1 VSANPVGVSFAVAG
15 GFVLVAVIAALA
27 CPPRARAAAVGA
39 FTAAGGAAGA
49 VAGGFALAGHTW
61 SAQAPDLLPLGGL
74 YLRIDALAG
83 VFVAVTGVVVA
94 VAAIYGIG
102 YFREHGSNRVVQ
114 AIWPCFAL
122 ALLLVPIAASVSTLL
137 YAWELMALTSLVLVC
152 TGHGAETLSAGV
164 WYAVLTHLGLVA
176 VLAGLV
182 WLAAATH
189 TETFAGIA
197 AASPGISPSVK
208 GFVFVLVLA
217 GFGSKAGMVPLH
229 AWLPRAHPE
238 APSPVSAVMSAAMV
252 NLGVYGLIRVGFDL
266 LHGGSRWW
274 WLTALLLGALS
285 AVYGIIQ
292 AAVATDLKRLLAYS
306 TVENL
311 GLILLAVGAAGIF
324 QDSGQPLLAALALA
338 AGLLHAATHGAFKTL
353 LFLGAGSVL
362 HATGTRDLDELGGL
376 RTRMPVTSALFALG
390 AIGAAALPGG
400 AGFPS
405 EWLLLQSLI
414 HGRAVPGATVLVML
428 PVAVGAVALSAGL
441 AVATFVKAVGTGFL
455 AKPRSLAADHA
466 REAPVT
472 MLAGMSLAGLGCA
485 GFALVPGL
493 AGPALGRA
501 VAASGLA
508 GGQVAGSE
516 VAGRL
521 TALGSALSPLLVVGA
536 VVLAAVILRAALALV
551 VRTPRRAAVL
561 WDCGAPTLTARMEYT
576 ATSFA
581 EPLQRVFDDVL
592 APESDLDVT
601 PHEESAYLI
610 ERVAYARAVPDRI
623 EHRLYLPVIHTVRRA
638 GRAAG
643 IVANGS
649 VHRYLGYGFS
659 AVIVL
664 LVVLAAAR

>member
-1 VSANPVGVSFAVAG
+1 MSVNPVGEWLAVAG
-15 GFVLVAVIAALA
+15 GLGLA
-27 CPPRARAAAVGA
+27 
-39 FTAAGGAAGA
+39 AAGGALVLPVRARVVPVGVLTALAGVAGA
-49 VAGGFALAGHTW
+49 VAGALALAGRTF
-61 SAQAPDLLPLGGL
+61 SAQAPNLLPLGGV
-74 YLRIDALAG
+74 YLRVDALSG
-83 VFVAVTGVVVA
+83 VFLAVTGAVVA

-102 YFREHGSNRVVQ
+102 YFRDHASARAVQ
-114 AIWPCFAL
+114 AIWPAFGL
-122 ALLLVPIAASVSTLL
+122 ALLLVPVAASVSTLL
-137 YAWELMALTSLVLVC
+137 YAWELMALASLLLVC
-152 TGHGAETLSAGV
+152 SGNGNQTRSAGL
-164 WYAVLTHLGLVA
+164 WYAVMTHLGLVT

-182 WLAAATH
+182 WLAAAAH

-197 AASPGISPSVK
+197 AASPGISPAVR
-208 GFVFVLVLA
+208 GGVFVLVLA

-252 NLGVYGLIRVGFDL
+252 NLGAYGLIRVGFDL

-274 WLTALLLGALS
+274 WLTVLLLGALS

-292 AAVATDLKRLLAYS
+292 ASVAGDLKRLLAYS

-324 QDSGQPLLAALALA
+324 QVSGQPVLAALALA
-338 AGLLHAATHGAFKTL
+338 AGLLHTATHAAFKTL

-362 HATGTRDLDELGGL
+362 HATGTRDLDALGGL
-376 RTRMPVTSALFALG
+376 RTRMPVTTGLFALG
-390 AIGAAALPGG
+390 ALGAAALPGG
-400 AGFPS
+400 AGFVS

-414 HGRAVPGATVLVML
+414 HGRSVPGATVLVML

-441 AVATFVKAVGTGFL
+441 AVATFVKALGTGFL
-455 AKPRSLAADHA
+455 AKPRSRAAERAH
-466 REAPVT
+466 EAPLS
-472 MLAGMSLAGLGCA
+472 MLAGMGLAGIVCA
-485 GFALVPGL
+485 GLALVPGL

-501 VAASGLA
+501 VAASSLE
-508 GGQVAGSE
+508 GGPAAVAQD
-516 VAGRL
+516 AARL
-521 TALGSALSPLLVVGA
+521 TALGSTLSPLLVVGCVA
-536 VVLAAVILRAALALV
+536 VLVFLLKTGLAAAA
-551 VRTPRRAAVL
+551 RNPRRAAAL
-561 WDCGAPTLTARMEYT
+561 WDCGAGPLTARMEYT

-601 PHEESAYLI
+601 PHEESEYL
-610 ERVAYARAVPDRI
+610 VAQVAFSRAVPDRI

-638 GRAAG
+638 GRVAG

>member
-1 VSANPVGVSFAVAG
+1 MSANPVGLWLAVAG
-15 GFVLVAVIAALA
+15 CAGLLAAGSALVL
-27 CPPRARAAAVGA
+27 PPRIRVGLVGVVTAVA
-39 FTAAGGAAGA
+39 GAAGA
-49 VAGGFALAGHTW
+49 VAGGFALAGHTLTL
-61 SAQAPDLLPLGGL
+61 QAPNLLPLGGV
-74 YLRIDALAG
+74 YLRVDALCG
-83 VFVAVTGVVVA
+83 VFLAVTGAVVA
-94 VAAIYGIG
+94 AAAVYGIG
-102 YFREHGSNRVVQ
+102 YFREHGSNRAVQ
-114 AIWPCFAL
+114 AVWPLFAL

-137 YAWELMALTSLVLVC
+137 YAWELMALTSLLLVC
-152 TGHGAETLSAGV
+152 SGHGAETRSAGV
-164 WYAVLTHLGLVA
+164 WYAVMTHLGLVT

-182 WLAAATH
+182 WLAAAAH

-197 AASPGISPSVK
+197 AAAPGISPVVK
-208 GFVFVLVLA
+208 GFVFALVLA

-252 NLGVYGLIRVGFDL
+252 NLGVYGLVRVGFDL

-274 WLTALLLGALS
+274 WLTLLLLGAAS

-292 AAVATDLKRLLAYS
+292 AAVASDLKRLLAYS

-311 GLILLAVGAAGIF
+311 GLILLAVGAAGVL
-324 QDSGQPLLAALALA
+324 QDSGQQLLAALALA
-338 AGLLHAATHGAFKTL
+338 AGLLHTATHGAFKTL

-362 HATGTRDLDELGGL
+362 RTTGTRDLDELGGL
-376 RTRMPVTSALFALG
+376 RTRMPVTSGLFALG
-390 AIGAAALPGG
+390 ALGAAALPGG

-414 HGRAVPGATVLVML
+414 HGRVVPGATVLVML

-441 AVATFVKAVGTGFL
+441 AVATFVKALGTGFL
-455 AKPRSLAADHA
+455 AKPRSRAAERA
-466 REAPVT
+466 REAPAP
-472 MLAGMSLAGLGCA
+472 MLLGMGAAAVACA

-508 GGQVAGSE
+508 GGQLAGSQI
-516 VAGRL
+516 AGRL
-521 TALGSALSPLLVVGA
+521 SALGSTLAPLLVVGA
-536 VVLAAVILRAALALV
+536 VAALV
-551 VRTPRRAAVL
+551 VVLKGLLRITARAQRRAAVL
-561 WDCGAPTLTARMEYT
+561 WDCGAGPLTARMEYT

-601 PHEESAYLI
+601 PHEESAYLV
-610 ERVAYARAVPDRI
+610 EKVAYSRAVPDRI
-623 EHRLYLPVIHTVRRA
+623 EYRLYLPVIHTVRRA
-638 GRAAG
+638 GRVAG

-664 LVVLAAAR
+664 LVALAATR